1 MVWRWQKVALVAFVL
16 AGAVGCS
23 AVARTALVN
32 NHVLETGALVQPVS
46 PGSYINISIH
56 LSGDEDKLLPVLW
69 IDGNGITKWRGSLAN
84 PSPFGGVKEAVVPV
98 MEPTTTDNVLH
109 IGRHIVKFTVERP
122 LSTTPLVSR
131 LTTVE
136 DEKKDVHASVSGK
149 PGEGASADST
159 KLMDLLLL
167 GHAPDTLDD
176 SPLSRE
182 MADSLVPLRSVM
194 REIPSS
200 VSILVGDDAL
210 RQKIERALITEAGVW
225 LARDSL
231 SDVVIVS
238 ADKTRAGKGHKLTI
252 QVEGEQDIPQLVNR
266 MRELFPPPVTISD
279 TQGNP
284 VPAKVHSFHAGS
296 GMVFFIDPLAPA
308 PPVIVVHSREPASW
322 SDVRRGVVLG
332 TGMETAL
339 PGNLPSPHIVAM
351 LPYTVMRLDARVEA
365 SLSGGM
371 LFRIAIVADKPV
383 TAPHIVTVRAVDQ
396 NGKLLPGSLRAI
408 RLKRGAARRW
418 YQWGEE
424 EGHRAAAVI
433 FRDVLTGCSTELSV
447 RGTGAVQ

>member
-1 MVWRWQKVALVAFVL
+1 MVWCWRKVALIAFVL
-16 AGAVGCS
+16 TGPAGCS
-23 AVARTALVN
+23 AVARTVLVN
-32 NHVLETGALVQPVS
+32 NHILASGVLVQPVG

-56 LSGDEDKLLPVLW
+56 LSGDEDKPLPVLW
-69 IDGNGITKWRGSLAN
+69 VDSNGIIKWHGGLAN

-109 IGRHIVKFTVERP
+109 IGKHIVKFTVERP
-122 LSTTPLVSR
+122 LQTTPLASR

-136 DEKKDVHASVSGK
+136 EEKDAPAAGSDK
-149 PGEGASADST
+149 PGGGALADST

-167 GHAPDTLDD
+167 GHAPGTLDD

-182 MADSLVPLRSVM
+182 MAESLVPLRSVM
-194 REIPSS
+194 REIPSAL
-200 VSILVGDDAL
+200 SILVGDDAL
-210 RQKIERALITEAGVW
+210 RRKVEHALITEAGVW
-225 LARDSL
+225 PARDSL

-266 MRELFPPPVTISD
+266 MKELFPPPVTISD

-284 VPAKVHSFHAGS
+284 VPAKVHSFRVGS
-296 GMVFFIDPLAPA
+296 GMVFFIDPLAPV
-308 PPVIVVHSREPASW
+308 PPVIVVHSQEPASW

-332 TGMETAL
+332 TGTETAL

-351 LPYTVMRLDARVEA
+351 LPYTVMRLDAQVEA

-371 LFRIAIVADKPV
+371 LFRIAVVADKPV

-424 EGHRAAAVI
+424 EGRRAASVI
-433 FRDVLTGCSTELSV
+433 FKDVLTGCSTELSV
-447 RGTGAVQ
+447 GGLGAVQQ